1 MGTLMKKLIIALLFL
16 TSIFAIDTA
25 FADPVAVVVNSANTQ
40 NLSQEEV
47 KNIYTDKTI
56 VWKNGGRIAVYNLP
70 TEEAAAEVFAS
81 KVLGMS
87 ASIAA
92 AAESNRVVSN
102 VARNPQQIK
111 RAELVS
117 SIVAKTPN
125 AIGYVPK
132 AQAEGKSGI
141 RVLFTLE

>member
-1 MGTLMKKLIIALLFL
+1 MKKIIIACLLLASMFGMHAAL
-16 TSIFAIDTA
+16 
-25 FADPVAVVVNSANTQ
+25 ADPVAVIVNSANTQ
-40 NLSQEEV
+40 KLSLDDV
-47 KNIYTDKTI
+47 KSIYADKTI
-56 VWKNGGRIAVYNLP
+56 AWADGGRISVYNLP
-70 TEEAAAEVFAS
+70 AEESAAEIFAH

-87 ASIAA
+87 ASSAA

-111 RAELVS
+111 RDILVS
-117 SIVAKTPN
+117 SIVAKTPR

-132 AQAEGKSGI
+132 SQVEGKSGI